1 MLHHGINTYKD
12 DTNFATVKTAG
23 VGIPFF
29 VGAWPCHTAGG
40 FTGKPQ
46 LITSFSDAEK
56 LGGYSEEWRT
66 SNGSPKWTLCM
77 AVYACLKAMAVSPVI
92 VYNVFDPSSH
102 KEAVAAADIGVTDH
116 IATLPLD
123 ALDTEALVV
132 KASSESSALVKGTDY
147 DVYYDS
153 KGCYV
158 ELLPDSLSY
167 SAATLNIAYD
177 KAKPE
182 AITASDIE
190 AAVEKVEMCKSVVG
204 IVPDL
209 ICAPGWSQ
217 TASVAAVMAAKA
229 PNINGLYKAKAVVDL
244 DTATADDYADVL
256 SVKNSN
262 GYTSEDMIVCWP
274 MVRIG
279 DRIFDLSVIACA
291 QMAKVD
297 SGNANCPYESPSNKS
312 LTITGACTKTGAE
325 INLTLPQADVVSVTD
340 GVVTVINNGGWVLW
354 GNYTG
359 CYPVSSDVARVFI
372 CTSRV
377 QDWICNTFVTTFW
390 SFLDKPMTRV
400 LIDAIVNS
408 FQSWLDGLTA
418 ENKLYGGKIE
428 YISDNNPATNLVG
441 GMFRLDTKAASPVP
455 AQQVDMHVTYD
466 VDMLTAALNG

>member
-77 AVYACLKAMAVSPVI
+77 AVYVCLKAMAVSPVI

-116 IATLPLD
+116 IATLSLD

-209 ICAPGWSQ
+209 ICAPG
-217 TASVAAVMAAKA
+217 
-229 PNINGLYKAKAVVDL
+229 
-244 DTATADDYADVL
+244 
-256 SVKNSN
+256 
-262 GYTSEDMIVCWP
+262 
-274 MVRIG
+274 
-279 DRIFDLSVIACA
+279 
-291 QMAKVD
+291 
-297 SGNANCPYESPSNKS
+297 
-312 LTITGACTKTGAE
+312 
-325 INLTLPQADVVSVTD
+325 
-340 GVVTVINNGGWVLW
+340 
-354 GNYTG
+354 
-359 CYPVSSDVARVFI
+359 
-372 CTSRV
+372 
-377 QDWICNTFVTTFW
+377 
-390 SFLDKPMTRV
+390 
-400 LIDAIVNS
+400 
-408 FQSWLDGLTA
+408 
-418 ENKLYGGKIE
+418 
-428 YISDNNPATNLVG
+428 
-441 GMFRLDTKAASPVP
+441 
-455 AQQVDMHVTYD
+455 
-466 VDMLTAALNG
+466 

>member
-116 IATLPLD
+116 IATLSLD

-279 DRIFDLSVIACA
+279 DRMFDLSVIACA

-340 GVVTVINNGGWVLW
+340 GVVTVINNGCLL
-354 GNYTG
+354 YT
-359 CYPVSSDVARVFI
+359 
-372 CTSRV
+372 
-377 QDWICNTFVTTFW
+377 
-390 SFLDKPMTRV
+390 
-400 LIDAIVNS
+400 
-408 FQSWLDGLTA
+408 
-418 ENKLYGGKIE
+418 
-428 YISDNNPATNLVG
+428 
-441 GMFRLDTKAASPVP
+441 SPSP
-455 AQQVDMHVTYD
+455 RD
-466 VDMLTAALNG
+466 

>member
-12 DTNFATVKTAG
+12 DTNFAAVKTAG

-46 LITSFSDAEK
+46 LITSFSEAEK

-77 AVYACLKAMAVSPVI
+77 AIYACLKAMAVSPVI
-92 VYNVFDPSSH
+92 VYNIFDPSSH

-158 ELLPDSLSY
+158 ELLSDSLSY
-167 SAATLNIAYD
+167 SAVTLNIAYD

-190 AAVEKVEMCKSVVG
+190 AAIEKVEMCKSVVG

-217 TASVAAVMAAKA
+217 TPSVAAIMAAKA

-244 DTATADDYADVL
+244 DTASADDYTDVL
-256 SVKNSN
+256 TVKNSN

-297 SGNANCPYESPSNKS
+297 SGNANCPHESPSNKS

-325 INLTLPQADVVSVTD
+325 VNLTLPQADVISVTN

-377 QDWICNTFVTTFW
+377 QDWICNTFVDTFW
-390 SFLDKPMTRV
+390 SYLDKPMTRV

-466 VDMLTAALNG
+466 VDMLTSALNG

>member
-12 DTNFATVKTAG
+12 DTNFAAVKTAG

-46 LITSFSDAEK
+46 LITSFSEAEK

-77 AVYACLKAMAVSPVI
+77 AIYACLKAMAVSPVI
-92 VYNVFDPSSH
+92 VYNIFDPSSH

-158 ELLPDSLSY
+158 ELLSDSLSY

-190 AAVEKVEMCKSVVG
+190 AAIEKVEMCKSVVG

-217 TASVAAVMAAKA
+217 TPSVAAIMAAKA

-244 DTATADDYADVL
+244 DTASADDYTDVL
-256 SVKNSN
+256 TVKNSN

-297 SGNANCPYESPSNKS
+297 SGNANCPHESPSNKS

-325 INLTLPQADVVSVTD
+325 VNLTLPQADVISVTN

-377 QDWICNTFVTTFW
+377 QDWICNTFVDTFW
-390 SFLDKPMTRV
+390 SYLDKPMTRV
-400 LIDAIVNS
+400 LIDAVVNS

-428 YISDNNPATNLVG
+428 YISDNNPATNLVS

-466 VDMLTAALNG
+466 VDMLTSALNG